1 MLFCAYVTLWRL
13 LVPLGPRLRL
23 RPRTR
28 VGGGWGSL
36 RASVWVRL
44 NLLLVHVDSTVVCN
58 IKLFHQ
64 LLFDFHFP
72 SAGDPE
78 RSEEMNG
85 KASALP
91 TFCGLEV
98 KEIFA
103 VVK

>member
-1 MLFCAYVTLWRL
+1 MWVGVGGSFCA
-13 LVPLGPRLRL
+13 
-23 RPRTR
+23 R
-28 VGGGWGSL
+28 VW
-36 RASVWVRL
+36 ARL

-85 KASALP
+85 KAIALP

-98 KEIFA
+98 KVIFA